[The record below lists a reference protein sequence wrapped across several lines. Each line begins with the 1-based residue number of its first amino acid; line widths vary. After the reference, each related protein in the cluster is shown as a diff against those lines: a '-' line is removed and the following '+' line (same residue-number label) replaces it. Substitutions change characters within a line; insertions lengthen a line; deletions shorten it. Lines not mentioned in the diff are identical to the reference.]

1 MAAGVLIKRSLIV
14 VHRWLGVV
22 LSLVFLVWFASG
34 IGMMYWTYP
43 TVTAR
48 DRVERAPVLDPAT
61 IKLSPADAW
70 KTIGGDDPP
79 AQIRLN
85 TFDGRPVYRFGG
97 RGGQQIVYADTGEEQ
112 LEVPMEMVHRVAAAW
127 TGQRVTNATI
137 EEMTD
142 VDQWT
147 LQGRIRDLEPLYK
160 FSWPNGEQVYVSA
173 NTGEVE
179 QYTTCLLYT
188 SDAADE

>member
-1 MAAGVLIKRSLIV
+1 MAAGVVVKRSLIV
-14 VHRWLGVV
+14 IHRWLGVV
-22 LSLVFLVWFASG
+22 LSLVFLIWFASG

-43 TVTAR
+43 SVTAR
-48 DRVERAPVLDPAT
+48 DRVERAPVLDAAT
-61 IKLSPADAW
+61 IKLSPQEAL

-97 RGGQQIVYADTGEEQ
+97 RGGQQMVYADTGEEQ

-127 TGQRVTNATI
+127 TKQPVTSAAI
-137 EEMTD
+137 AEMTD

-147 LQGRIRDLEPLYK
+147 LQSRIRDLEPLYK
-160 FSWPNGEQVYVSA
+160 LDRKSVV
-173 NTGEVE
+173 
-179 QYTTCLLYT
+179 
-188 SDAADE
+188 